1 MRLKIDELRE
11 LQKALDA
18 RIFTQHDT
26 SRDATRIDRCLALC
40 VEIGE
45 LANETRCFKYWSVRD
60 ASPKDVLLEELED
73 SIHFLLSLGIDLN
86 DTSEYIEGIDDH
98 EYLSQTFLAFYRA
111 SAKLTE
117 SFNMK
122 NYLAC
127 FSFIC
132 VLAEKLAFSESDLI
146 EYYLRKN
153 QKNHQRQD
161 TNY

>member
-1 MRLKIDELRE
+1 MRLKIDELRVLQSE
-11 LQKALDA
+11 LDE

-26 SRDATRIDRCLALC
+26 SRTATRSDRCLALC

-60 ASPKDVLLEELED
+60 ASPKDILLEELED
-73 SIHFLLSLGIDLN
+73 SIHFLLSLGIDLK
-86 DTSEYIEGIDDH
+86 DTSETIEGVDDH
-98 EYLSQTFLAFYRA
+98 ECLSQTFLDFYRA
-111 SAKLTE
+111 AVKLTG
-117 SFNMK
+117 SFTLK

-132 VLAEKLAFSESDLI
+132 VLAEKLEFSEADLS

-161 TNY
+161 TQY